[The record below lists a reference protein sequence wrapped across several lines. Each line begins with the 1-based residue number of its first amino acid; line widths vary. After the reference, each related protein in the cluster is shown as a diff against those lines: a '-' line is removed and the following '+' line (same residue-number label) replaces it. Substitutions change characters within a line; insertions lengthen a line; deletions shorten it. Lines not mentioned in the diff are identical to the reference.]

1 MSLDDSISAPSQ
13 SNIQISREI
22 SIKAPPFYSEK
33 PALWFA
39 QLESQFRMRSI
50 LTEVDK
56 FHVAVPLIDTRSAST
71 VEDIILAPPIT
82 NPYRELKEALIARF
96 SKSKEAN
103 LIQLLDGE
111 SLGDKTPSQHLRH
124 LRSLVPDIDEEVL
137 KARWLSH
144 LPPQMHACLVIQEQ
158 ADLNKLGAAADK
170 LHEVIKPAAIAAVS
184 DLETQVAALAEH
196 LAELSAIVARS
207 QFPEVT
213 KPDGLPKFTKH
224 QTRHYIKTKEGPPVT
239 SKARRLAPD
248 RLIIA
253 KAEFEKMIKIGL
265 ARRSNSPWASPL
277 HLVPKKSGD

>member
-56 FHVAVPLIDTRSAST
+56 FHVVVPLIDTRSAST

-111 SLGDKTPSQHLRH
+111 CLGDKTPSQHLRH

-144 LPPQMHACLVIQEQ
+144 LPPQMRACLVIQEQ

-207 QFPEVT
+207 RERTVRQRPRSRSRSRVLPAT
-213 KPDGLPKFTKH
+213 SSGGLCWYHAKFGANAQKCTTGCK
-224 QTRHYIKTKEGPPVT
+224 YE
-239 SKARRLAPD
+239 
-248 RLIIA
+248 
-253 KAEFEKMIKIGL
+253 ENFN
-265 ARRSNSPWASPL
+265 RSR
-277 HLVPKKSGD
+277 